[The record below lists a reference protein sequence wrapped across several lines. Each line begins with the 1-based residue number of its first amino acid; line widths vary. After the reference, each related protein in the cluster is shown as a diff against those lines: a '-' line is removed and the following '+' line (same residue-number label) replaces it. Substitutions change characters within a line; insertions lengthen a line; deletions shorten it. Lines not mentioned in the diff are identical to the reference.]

1 MMSKL
6 FTSTL
11 LLIFCFVIAAAQEPT
26 AVTSQPSK
34 DGFEYRLLATN
45 RDHNGKRD
53 EGGGKRRLPLPRV
66 ASGETV
72 LEVLRRSS

>member
-34 DGFEYRLLATN
+34 DGFEYRLLGHKP

-53 EGGGKRRLPLPRV
+53 EGGGKRRLPLPR
-66 ASGETV
+66 GG
-72 LEVLRRSS
+72 